1 MFDELFE
8 PLTHSIPKAA
18 RFTVLV
24 DTSVSVVP
32 FRLEYVYEPREY
44 RLTHST
50 LFPTKAH
57 TDNVQQT
64 EGDIVVWYCSYQRL
78 VPTRGKR
85 SRC

>member
-64 EGDIVVWYCSYQRL
+64 EGDIVVWYCSYQR
-78 VPTRGKR
+78 
-85 SRC
+85 